1 MPQFIIII
9 LMLVGF
15 MLAKCEKTS
24 TNVSKNGKSNDSQKE
39 NVSKIVEKDSFAKKD
54 STKQVV
60 I

>member
-1 MPQFIIII
+1 
-9 LMLVGF
+9 MLVGF

>member
-15 MLAKCEKTS
+15 MLAKCEHTS

-39 NVSKIVEKDSFAKKD
+39 NAPKIVEKDSLPKKD